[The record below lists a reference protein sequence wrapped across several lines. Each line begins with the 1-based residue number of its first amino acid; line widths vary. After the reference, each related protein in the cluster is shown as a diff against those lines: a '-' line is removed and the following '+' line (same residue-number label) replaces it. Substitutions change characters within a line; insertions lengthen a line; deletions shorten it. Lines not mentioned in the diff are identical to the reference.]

1 MKSYICKIIDSIV
14 TMLSIVVFLFAIV
27 VIVSVM
33 RTPNGEPPM
42 IFGHTMLQV
51 VSPSMEPDLRIG
63 TVVMVKKAGT
73 SDIKEGDIISF
84 YTKDPDIYNSVV
96 THRVVEV
103 DERSSGTV
111 LYTKGD
117 ANISRDAY
125 PVKNN
130 QMIGK
135 VTGVSNIIG
144 SFVMLLSYKWVFA
157 LFIIVPMLYILISNG
172 CKLIFHRQ
180 DVENRKKSKN
190 KC

>member
-1 MKSYICKIIDSIV
+1 MKRYILRIIDSIV
-14 TMLSIVVFLFAIV
+14 TMLSIIVFLFSVV

-33 RTPNGEPPM
+33 RTPKGEPPM

-51 VSPSMEPDLRIG
+51 VSPSMEPELKIG
-63 TVVMVKKAGT
+63 SVVMVKKAQT
-73 SDIKEGDIISF
+73 SEVKEGDIISF

-96 THRVVEV
+96 THRVVDIEM
-103 DERSSGTV
+103 RSSDTV

-117 ANISRDAY
+117 ANPSRDAY

-135 VTGVSNIIG
+135 VTGISNIIG

-157 LFIIVPMLYILISNG
+157 LFIIVPMLYILISNV
-172 CKLIFHRQ
+172 CKLISSAMRGLSEQ
-180 DVENRKKSKN
+180 GDNKK
-190 KC
+190 

>member
-1 MKSYICKIIDSIV
+1 MKWYVLKIADSLI

-33 RTPNGEPPM
+33 RTPKGEPPM

-51 VSPSMEPDLRIG
+51 VSPSMEPELKIG
-63 TVVMVKKAGT
+63 SVVMVKNADT
-73 SDIKEGDIISF
+73 SEISEGDIVSF
-84 YTKDPDIYNSVV
+84 YTRDPDIYNSVV

-103 DERSSGTV
+103 KKQKGGDV

-117 ANISRDAY
+117 ANPARDAY

-130 QMIGK
+130 QLIGK

-144 SFVMLLSYKWVFA
+144 TFVMILSYRWVFA
-157 LFIIVPMLYILISNG
+157 LFIIVPVLYILISNG
-172 CKLIFHRQ
+172 CKLIASLR
-180 DVENRKKSKN
+180 R
-190 KC
+190 